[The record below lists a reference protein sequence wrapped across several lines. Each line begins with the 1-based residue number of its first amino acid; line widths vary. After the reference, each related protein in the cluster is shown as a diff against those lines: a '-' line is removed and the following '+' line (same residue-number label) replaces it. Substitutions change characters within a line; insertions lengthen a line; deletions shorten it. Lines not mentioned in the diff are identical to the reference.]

1 MSSAKTGVWDAASW
15 RVYKRLLAYSGRY
28 WPIGLIALVGMIA
41 DGGGLALFTNLL
53 RPMIDD
59 LFAKKDAYLIFWMP
73 IWIMGIFF
81 VRSCGTFVSD
91 YGISHIG
98 RHVVQSAQH
107 DVFGAYLKLPASFFG
122 SEPSGQQVSRITYT
136 SEQVASAATDALKVA
151 VTDGFTVIFMLIVML
166 HNSAYLALSLLV
178 MVPAIGLIATVV
190 SRRYRHISRRIQG
203 SMGSV
208 TGTVEESVGAHREV
222 RIYGGQTHEADR
234 FDLITRNTRRL
245 NLKIAATNAASSSTI
260 QLVAALALAVLVF
273 LGTRPAVLSQ
283 MSPGVF
289 FAVLTAMGAMMP
301 SLRRL
306 TTVQANIQRG
316 LSAAEDLFEVIDLPP
331 ETDKGTLELART
343 RGDLRFV
350 GVELVYPRNKLMA
363 LRGVDLYCA
372 PGTVTALVGRSGSG
386 KSSLVSLL
394 PRFYAPTTGHI
405 VLDNQDYESYTLL
418 SLRKQIAWVGQSVM
432 LFDDTVA
439 NNIAYGELAG
449 ASEADIVAAAEA
461 ANAMEFI
468 SRMPQGL
475 QTQIGQS
482 GNMLSGGQRQ
492 RIAIARA
499 ILKNAP
505 ILVLDEA
512 TSALDTESERLIQ
525 QALQRLMKDRT
536 TVVIA
541 HRLSTIEHADQIAV
555 MDQGRIVE
563 RGTHAELIA
572 LGGHYAALHR
582 MQFHDQTVDQ
592 SSGQAGESVSQPA
605 GI

>member
-1 MSSAKTGVWDAASW
+1 VSSAKTGVWDAASW

-166 HNSAYLALSLLV
+166 HNSAYLTLSLLV